1 MFVVKYKKIFFILTA
16 VIVAVSIFFIVYD
29 GLNLAI
35 DFTGGSVLEVRLA
48 DDLGKES
55 IEEALSSI
63 EGSTFIVRSLED
75 GGYNIRSQ
83 SLGEEERSLAL
94 EALTF
99 GGEVSVQEEKF
110 SSIGPVI
117 SRELGK
123 KAIYALLVAS
133 IGIIFFIAFSFRKVS
148 KPVSSWIYG
157 LTAIVA
163 LGHDIIVPTGLFA
176 LLGVVAGAQ
185 IDLLFI
191 VALLTILGYSVND
204 TIIVFDRVREN
215 LKIDQEK
222 GSKTAFREIVG
233 KSLNQTFMRSI
244 NTSSTT
250 LLVLIA
256 LYFIGGE
263 VTKNFS
269 LVLMIGVIAGTYSSI
284 FLACPLL
291 VWVEEKLL
299 RKSKRA

>member
-1 MFVVKYKKIFFILTA
+1 MFVVKYKNIFFILTA
-16 VIVAVSIFFIVYD
+16 VIIAVSIFFIFYD

-35 DFTGGSVLEVRLA
+35 DFTGGSVLEIRLA
-48 DDLGKES
+48 DDPGKDKV
-55 IEEALSSI
+55 EEALHSI
-63 EGSTFIVRSLED
+63 EGSTFIVRSLEN

-83 SLGEEERSLAL
+83 SLGEEERALAL
-94 EALTF
+94 DALTF

-117 SRELGK
+117 SRELDT
-123 KAIYALLVAS
+123 KAIYALLVTS
-133 IGIIFFIAFSFRKVS
+133 IGILFFIAFSFRKVS

-157 LTAIVA
+157 LTAVVA

-176 LLGVVAGAQ
+176 FLGVATGAQ
-185 IDLLFI
+185 IDLLFM

-215 LKIDQEK
+215 LKINQEK
-222 GSKTAFREIVG
+222 GKNESFQDTVG

-244 NTSSTT
+244 NTSLTT
-250 LLVLIA
+250 ILVLIA

-263 VTKNFS
+263 ATRNFS
-269 LVLMIGVIAGTYSSI
+269 LVLIVGVIAGTYSSI

-291 VWVEEKLL
+291 VQFQEW
-299 RKSKRA
+299 RAKRGT